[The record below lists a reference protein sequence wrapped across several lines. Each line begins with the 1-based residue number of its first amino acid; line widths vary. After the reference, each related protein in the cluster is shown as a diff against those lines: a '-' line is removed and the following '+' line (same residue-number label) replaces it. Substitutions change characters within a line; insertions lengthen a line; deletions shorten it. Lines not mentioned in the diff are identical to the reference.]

1 MTHRYN
7 SNNPYQNALRSICL
21 TLAIALYAV
30 PVTAGQMDYNSLV
43 LKARAGDTA
52 PLLDWLEQ
60 NQGQLDP
67 GKRADWLQVANWAGD
82 DRQVVDTWERLPAS
96 AHSHLPERGLL
107 AVARS
112 YRNLQ
117 QWQHARILWE
127 QILQR
132 NPDQQDARAGW
143 IMSLADA
150 GDHERA
156 RQQADLFIQKHNNYL
171 SHQVFLY
178 VLRGHTNE
186 WEQLFALTRMRD
198 LPSAQNRDT
207 DLTLVDALATVR
219 VSTPAL
225 DRGSQL
231 DPDASVLRQL
241 ELDQAAELVRIAHTD
256 SRGEAEKHVIADRAI
271 ARYAD
276 LLQQWQGQ
284 PQTEDAILHAR
295 TDRLGALVA
304 RKRYQEA
311 ISEYESLTHDGYVL
325 PYYARRWTASAY
337 LSNRQPEQAYLLLE
351 ELFTGTPVSQL
362 EPEDAQELFFAALE
376 SERIPEGGTLV
387 QDILADTPYHR
398 YYHGSHSPQPND
410 NWLSGQ
416 VLQGHY
422 LQKSNRLELAQA
434 HNQQLSETG
443 PGNQGLRIN
452 HAETLLARGL
462 PRAAERQLKIAEVL
476 QPTNLSLERQ
486 QAYVAQ
492 SLQEW
497 RQFDLLVE
505 DVHLRSPE
513 EPATQHLLRAH
524 QVENMS
530 EFRLAGRK
538 GIDSGN
544 PETGSHD
551 FSLSSALY
559 GPRQHQYFRPFIG
572 FDYGRG
578 RFDEG
583 RGSQRIYA
591 LGVEYSRRDHWA
603 ELEVSNH
610 NMRGG
615 DKTGLRFSYSHDLND
630 QWRLGTDLER
640 LSRNT
645 PLRAIRNGVTSNEV
659 GGYVRWYQNERREY
673 TLSMSGSRFS
683 DSNRRMNYSLS
694 GKERLY
700 SHPYLTLD
708 LQPYL
713 GMSRNSSQEGAY
725 YSPRRDIHLAPSL
738 FADHVLYR
746 HYDKLWRQQ
755 LLLGAGYYWQ
765 RDEDDGMSITAGYGQ
780 RYAANEVFD
789 IGAMLIWSKQPYDG
803 DREHDLSL
811 VFDLNYR
818 F

>member
-1 MTHRYN
+1 MTRIYN
-7 SNNPYQNALRSICL
+7 SSSFYQNALRSVCL
-21 TLAIALYAV
+21 TLAVVLYAV
-30 PVTAGQMDYNSLV
+30 PVTGYQLDYDSLV
-43 LKARAGDTA
+43 HKARAGDTA
-52 PLLDWLEQ
+52 PLLDWLGQ
-60 NQGQLDP
+60 NQHQLDA
-67 GKRADWLQVANWAGD
+67 GQRADWLQVANWAGD
-82 DRQVVDTWERLPAS
+82 DDQVVHVWEILPSS
-96 AHSHLPERGLL
+96 ARAKLPERGRL
-107 AVARS
+107 AVASS

-117 QWQHARILWE
+117 QWDKALALWE

-132 NPDQQDARAGW
+132 NPNQLDARAGW

-150 GDHERA
+150 NQHALA
-156 RQQADLFIQKHNNYL
+156 RQQADLFMQEQNNYL

-178 VLRGHTNE
+178 VLRGHANE
-186 WEQLFALTRMRD
+186 WEQLFALTRMREM
-198 LPSAQNRDT
+198 PFAQNRT
-207 DLTLVDALATVR
+207 SNQILVDALAAVR
-219 VSTPAL
+219 MSTPAL
-225 DRGSQL
+225 SHAQQL
-231 DPDASVLRQL
+231 APDAARLRQL
-241 ELDQAAELVRIAHTD
+241 QLDQAAELVRIAHTD
-256 SRGEAEKHVIADRAI
+256 NRGEAERHAIAERAI

-276 LLQQWQGQ
+276 LLQQWQDQ
-284 PQTEDAILHAR
+284 PHAHDAIVHAR

-304 RKRYQEA
+304 RKQFREA
-311 ISEYESLTHDGYVL
+311 ISEYESLTQDGHVL
-325 PYYARRWTASAY
+325 PYYARRWAASAY

-351 ELFTGTPVSQL
+351 ELLAGTPASQL

-376 SERIPEGGTLV
+376 SERIAEGGTLV
-387 QDILADTPYHR
+387 QDILVDTPYHR
-398 YYHGSHSPQPND
+398 YYHGSLTPQPND

-434 HNQQLSETG
+434 HNQQLSDTG

-476 QPTNLSLERQ
+476 QPTNLTLERQ

-492 SLQEW
+492 RLQEW
-497 RQFDLLVE
+497 QQFDLLVE
-505 DVHLRSPE
+505 DAHLRSPE
-513 EPATQHLLRAH
+513 EPATQQLRRAH

-530 EFRLAGRK
+530 EFRLGGRK
-538 GIDSGN
+538 GVSSGN

-551 FSLSSALY
+551 LNLYSALY
-559 GPRQHQYFRPFIG
+559 GPRQHEYFRPFIG

-583 RGSQRIYA
+583 RGSQRIYS

-610 NMRGG
+610 NTRGG
-615 DKTGLRFSYSHDLND
+615 NKTGLRFSYWHDFND
-630 QWRLGTDLER
+630 HWRLGTDLER
-640 LSRNT
+640 LSRDT
-645 PLRAIRNGVTSNEV
+645 PLRAIRNGVTSNQV

-673 TLSMSGSRFS
+673 TLGVFGSRFS
-683 DSNRRMNYSLS
+683 DSNRRMSYSLS

-713 GMSRNSSQEGAY
+713 GVSSNSSQEGAY
-725 YSPRRDIHLAPSL
+725 YSPRRDVHLAPSL

-746 HYDKLWRQQ
+746 YYDRLWRQQ
-755 LLLGAGYYWQ
+755 FLLGAGYYWQ
-765 RDEDDGMSITAGYGQ
+765 SDEDDGMSMTAGYGQ
-780 RYAANEVFD
+780 RYAANDAFET
-789 IGAMLIWSKQPYDG
+789 GAMLIWSKQPYDG